1 MATIS
6 TYLQLPVVDIS
17 VGATENA
24 LAITSGTVVARL
36 QPTAVTCQINGITGG
51 EDGRVLFLYLP
62 PGASINTVQIAHEN
76 ASATAANRIICRTA
90 ALHSIN
96 REGTAS
102 GFPIAAMVYDGA
114 QSRWILTN

>member
-6 TYLQLPVVDIS
+6 TYLQFPVVNIS
-17 VGATENA
+17 AGATENA

-36 QPTAVTCQINGITGG
+36 QPTAATCQINGITGG

-62 PGASINTVQIAHEN
+62 PGAAIGTVQVAHEN
-76 ASATAANRIICRTA
+76 ASATAANRIINRTA
-90 ALHSIN
+90 ALHNIN

-102 GFPIAAMVYDGA
+102 GYSVAALVYDGA